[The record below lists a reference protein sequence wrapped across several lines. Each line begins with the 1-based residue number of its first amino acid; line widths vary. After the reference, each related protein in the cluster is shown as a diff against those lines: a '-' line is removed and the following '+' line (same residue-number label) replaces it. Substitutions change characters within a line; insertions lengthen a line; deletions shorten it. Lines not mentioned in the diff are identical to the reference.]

1 QTPISFFLKKGPP
14 GWASKN
20 CNSPELSL
28 YINIPKL
35 FFISVDSYLYPMIR
49 LNQDTSAEVLN
60 EIKKGDLVT
69 DTFSK
74 TGLVEEIEISDD
86 GLYKIY
92 AYTLVT
98 GRVITVKT

>member
-1 QTPISFFLKKGPP
+1 
-14 GWASKN
+14 
-20 CNSPELSL
+20 
-28 YINIPKL
+28 
-35 FFISVDSYLYPMIR
+35 MIR
-49 LNQDTSAEVLN
+49 LNGDTPADVLN

-92 AYTLVT
+92 QYILVT
-98 GRVITVKT
+98 GRTITVRI